1 MRNVFACMFGVAV
14 SAVSAMP
21 TFAASNDVTIVLSE
35 ELDVMDPCMTSRS
48 NIGRVIL
55 QNISETLTELDG
67 HGGGLQPRLAVSW
80 EAVDDLT
87 WRFHLRE
94 GVKFSDGSSFDAE
107 DVAYSLERATS
118 PKLSCEIGA
127 KYFGGSK
134 LTPKVIDAHTI
145 EFTSAEGR
153 PILPLLMSSL
163 TIVPF
168 GASPDAYMQVPI
180 GTGPYVLK
188 SRKIG
193 QNIVLT
199 RNDDYWGEKPD
210 VENATYIFRS
220 DISVRAAMVQTDE
233 ADIAPSI
240 SQEHANNPATDFS
253 YPNSETLYLRL
264 DNKIPPLNDRR
275 VREAINLAIDREAF
289 RGTVLPKGVIPASQ
303 LVPPTTI
310 GWNPDVPVQPYDL
323 AKARQL
329 LADAEADGVPVETE
343 LELVG
348 WTTMFPN
355 STETME
361 AILSMLQES
370 GFNAS
375 LRMYDVAE
383 WVDIYSKPYAEDR
396 GPQLVEAQHDNAKGD
411 PVFTMY
417 WKYHSQGEQS
427 TISDENVD
435 QLIEAATSATG
446 EEREMLWKKV
456 AAQVNDEILT
466 DAVLFH
472 MVGFSRVSE
481 RLDFK
486 PTISTN
492 SELQLAQIKIK

>member
-1 MRNVFACMFGVAV
+1 MRNLFACMFGVAV
-14 SAVSAMP
+14 SAMSAAP

-35 ELDVMDPCMTSRS
+35 DLDVMDPCMSSRS

-67 HGGGLQPRLAVSW
+67 SGGGLRPRLAQSW

-94 GVKFSDGSSFDAE
+94 GVKFTDGSSFDAE

-127 KYFGGSK
+127 KYFGGIE
-134 LTPKVIDAHTI
+134 LTPKIIDAHTI
-145 EFTSAEGR
+145 DFTAKVGQ

-163 TIVPF
+163 TIVPS
-168 GASPDAYMQVPI
+168 GLSPDAFMRVPV
-180 GTGPYVLK
+180 GTGPYVFK
-188 SRKIG
+188 SRAIG

-199 RNDDYWGEKPD
+199 RNNDYWGEKPD

-220 DISVRAAMVQTDE
+220 DIAVRAAMVQTGE

-240 SQEHANNPATDFS
+240 SQEDANNSATDFS

-264 DNKIPPLNDRR
+264 DNEIPPLNDRR
-275 VREAINLAIDREAF
+275 VREALNLAIDRDAF
-289 RGTVLPKGVIPASQ
+289 RGTVLPKDVILASQ
-303 LVPPTTI
+303 LVPPTTM

-323 AKARQL
+323 MKAKAL
-329 LADAEADGVPVETE
+329 LAEAKADGVPVETE

-348 WTTMFPN
+348 RANMFPG

-361 AILSMLQES
+361 AILSMLQEA

-375 LRMYDVAE
+375 LRNFDVAE
-383 WVDIYSKPYAEDR
+383 WVNMYTKPYAENR
-396 GPQLVEAQHDNAKGD
+396 GPQLIEAQHDNAKGD

-427 TISDENVD
+427 TISDPTVD
-435 QLIEAATSATG
+435 SLIEAATSATG
-446 EEREMLWKKV
+446 EEREQLWKKV
-456 AAQVNDEILT
+456 AAEVNDRILS